1 VPKYV
6 SILYYSCTDLDRCGE
21 IDAVKL
27 CQHIFPVF
35 APAYAIVTNADG
47 SIGGAHSSGGDS
59 STVLTSAFAA
69 SIDTV
74 SAAAATSKATAA
86 TATAASGTGTMD
98 QLAAVA
104 CDVSDTVW
112 SAAPDAVM
120 IHDESKQELDT
131 TAYEHHLH

>member
-1 VPKYV
+1 
-6 SILYYSCTDLDRCGE
+6 LDRCGE
-21 IDAVKL
+21 IDAVEL

-69 SIDTV
+69 
-74 SAAAATSKATAA
+74 TSKATA
-86 TATAASGTGTMD
+86 TTVTAASGTDAMNH
-98 QLAAVA
+98 LAAVA

-120 IHDESKQELDT
+120 VHDESKQELDT
-131 TAYEHHLH
+131 TAYDHHLH